1 MDSIFESEFVFHVDK
16 YITALCMY
24 KIDCILIIIYGLLKG
39 DNTERA
45 LPHNYIECY
54 NTLTA
59 MTIILK
65 IKKTGDTS
73 FPTQAYKGDAAL
85 DLYVAEE
92 VVLKPRERCGIR
104 TGISVAI
111 PEGYAGLIWDK
122 SGLSIKCGLKT
133 LGGVID
139 AGYRGEVIVG
149 IVNLSD
155 EEHTFHVGDK
165 IAQMLIQKV
174 EDVEIKEVTT
184 LEESER
190 GERGFGSSGK

>member
-1 MDSIFESEFVFHVDK
+1 
-16 YITALCMY
+16 
-24 KIDCILIIIYGLLKG
+24 
-39 DNTERA
+39 

-54 NTLTA
+54 NTLTVMA
-59 MTIILK
+59 VILK
-65 IKKTGDTS
+65 IKKMGDTVL
-73 FPTQAYKGDAAL
+73 PAQAYKGDAAL
-85 DLYVAEE
+85 DLYAAEE
-92 VVLKPRERCGIR
+92 IVLKPRERYGIR

-122 SGLSIKCGLKT
+122 SGLSIKGGLKT
-133 LGGVID
+133 LGGVVD
-139 AGYRGEVIVG
+139 AGYRGEVMVG

-155 EEHTFHVGDK
+155 KEHTFHVGDK

-174 EDVEIKEVTT
+174 EDVKIKEVSE